1 MLNYIPINRAF
12 YIYHFSVYIIVFLF
26 ERKSGKNYKFSNIL
40 KKKKKKITSRS
51 ILVYQKFNY
60 RVLFVTAVVMID

>member
-40 KKKKKKITSRS
+40 LKKKKKNYFKIDISLS
-51 ILVYQKFNY
+51 KI
-60 RVLFVTAVVMID
+60 

>member
-40 KKKKKKITSRS
+40 QKKKKNYFKIDISLS
-51 ILVYQKFNY
+51 KI
-60 RVLFVTAVVMID
+60 

>member
-40 KKKKKKITSRS
+40 QKKKITSRS

>member
-40 KKKKKKITSRS
+40 QKKKKITSRS
-51 ILVYQKFNY
+51 ILVYKKFNY

>member
-40 KKKKKKITSRS
+40 QKKKKKITSRS

>member
-40 KKKKKKITSRS
+40 QKKKKKITSRS
-51 ILVYQKFNY
+51 ILVYQKFSY

>member
-40 KKKKKKITSRS
+40 QKRKITSRS

-60 RVLFVTAVVMID
+60 RILFVTAVVMID

>member
-12 YIYHFSVYIIVFLF
+12 YIYHFSFYIIVFLF

-40 KKKKKKITSRS
+40 QKKKKKITSRS

>member
-26 ERKSGKNYKFSNIL
+26 ERKSGKNYKFGKIL
-40 KKKKKKITSRS
+40 QKNKITSRS
-51 ILVYQKFNY
+51 ILVYQKFNNW
-60 RVLFVTAVVMID
+60 VLFVTAVVTID